1 MTAIALFIELIPFQK
16 CLHYFRMGR
25 HQDAVEAYRE
35 AYPAFNSYI
44 ECMSRAFLTSVSS
57 FAIGKFIESLTSD
70 F

>member
-1 MTAIALFIELIPFQK
+1 
-16 CLHYFRMGR
+16 MGR

-70 F
+70 FW